1 MIEKDR
7 KVEVT
12 NNANC
17 NARNA
22 CTSGAN
28 GHANTY
34 AARVIV
40 ELSVWNDKYCKAE
53 GRLEQSKETK
63 AQVNENVNAT
73 IT

>member
-40 ELSVWNDKYCKAE
+40 ELSV
-53 GRLEQSKETK
+53 
-63 AQVNENVNAT
+63 
-73 IT
+73 